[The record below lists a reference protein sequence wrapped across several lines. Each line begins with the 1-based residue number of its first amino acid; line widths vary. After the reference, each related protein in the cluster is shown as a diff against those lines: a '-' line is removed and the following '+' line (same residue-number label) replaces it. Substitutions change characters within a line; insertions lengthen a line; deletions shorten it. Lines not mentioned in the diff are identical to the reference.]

1 MNASPFILF
10 GNIHIVTM
18 AIIGLVAVFL
28 PLVCKNQ
35 STSNKSLIS
44 KVIAFIILSHVI
56 ISPYKDLYLLQNPYN
71 WREIL
76 PIHMCDLSEIFL
88 AAFLLGGPK
97 ILYKCAFFW
106 GLAGASM
113 AIITPDIPV
122 IDLDYAFFMIG
133 HGMIVIGIM
142 YATISLGNRPYAKD
156 ILTVSAIT
164 AFVLLPAIYLINLAL
179 GDFIN
184 FKGEVQPTN
193 YWYLIA
199 KPAGASLMDAFPEP
213 PLHLLIT
220 TPLAIAMFYLIYIPY
235 AIKDKLAK

>member
-10 GNIHIVTM
+10 GNVHLITM
-18 AIIGLVAVFL
+18 AIIVLVAVFL

-35 STSNKSLIS
+35 SISNKSLIS
-44 KVIAFIILSHVI
+44 KIIAFIILSHVI

-71 WREIL
+71 WKEIL

-164 AFVLLPAIYLINLAL
+164 AFVLLPIVYLINLIL
-179 GDFIN
+179 G
-184 FKGEVQPTN
+184 EPAN

>member
-10 GNIHIVTM
+10 GNVHLITMVIIV
-18 AIIGLVAVFL
+18 LVAVFL

-133 HGMIVIGIM
+133 HGMIVIGVM
-142 YATISLGNRPYAKD
+142 YATISLGNRPYVKD
-156 ILTVSAIT
+156 ILTVSLIT
-164 AFVLLPAIYLINLAL
+164 AFVLLPIVYLINLIL
-179 GDFIN
+179 G
-184 FKGEVQPTN
+184 EPAN

-213 PLHLLIT
+213 PYHLLIT
-220 TPLAIAMFYLIYIPY
+220 TPLAIATFCLIYIPY

>member
-18 AIIGLVAVFL
+18 AIIVLVAVFL

-71 WREIL
+71 WKEIL

-133 HGMIVIGIM
+133 HGMIVIGVM

-156 ILTVSAIT
+156 ILTVSLIT
-164 AFVLLPAIYLINLAL
+164 AFVLLPIVYLINLIL
-179 GDFIN
+179 G
-184 FKGEVQPTN
+184 EPAN

-213 PLHLLIT
+213 PYHLLIT
-220 TPLAIAMFYLIYIPY
+220 TPLAIATFCLIYIPY

>member
-10 GNIHIVTM
+10 GNVHLITM
-18 AIIGLVAVFL
+18 AIIVLVAVFL

-35 STSNKSLIS
+35 PISNKSLIS
-44 KVIAFIILSHVI
+44 KIIAFIILSHVI

-133 HGMIVIGIM
+133 HGMIVIGVM

-156 ILTVSAIT
+156 ILIVSLIT
-164 AFVLLPAIYLINLAL
+164 AFVLLPIVYLINLIL
-179 GDFIN
+179 G
-184 FKGEVQPTN
+184 EPAN

-213 PLHLLIT
+213 PYHLLIT
-220 TPLAIAMFYLIYIPY
+220 TPLAIATFCLIYIPY

>member
-10 GNIHIVTM
+10 GNVHLVTM
-18 AIIGLVAVFL
+18 AIIVLVAVFL

-133 HGMIVIGIM
+133 HGMIVIGVM

-156 ILTVSAIT
+156 ILTVSLIT
-164 AFVLLPAIYLINLAL
+164 AFVLLPIVYLINLIL
-179 GDFIN
+179 G
-184 FKGEVQPTN
+184 EPAN

-213 PLHLLIT
+213 PYHLLIT
-220 TPLAIAMFYLIYIPY
+220 TPLAIATFCLIYIPY

>member
-1 MNASPFILF
+1 MNASTFILF
-10 GNIHIVTM
+10 GNIHLITM
-18 AIIGLVAVFL
+18 AIIVLVAVFL

-71 WREIL
+71 WRETL

-133 HGMIVIGIM
+133 HGMIVIGVM

-156 ILTVSAIT
+156 ILTVSLIT
-164 AFVLLPAIYLINLAL
+164 AFVLFPIVYLINLIL
-179 GDFIN
+179 G
-184 FKGEVQPTN
+184 EPAN

-213 PLHLLIT
+213 PYHLLIT
-220 TPLAIAMFYLIYIPY
+220 TPLAIATFCLIYIPY

>member
-133 HGMIVIGIM
+133 HGMIVIGVM

-156 ILTVSAIT
+156 ILTVSLIT
-164 AFVLLPAIYLINLAL
+164 AFVLLPIVYLINLIL
-179 GDFIN
+179 G
-184 FKGEVQPTN
+184 EPAN

-213 PLHLLIT
+213 PYHLLIT
-220 TPLAIAMFYLIYIPY
+220 TPLAIVIFYLIYIPY

>member
-10 GNIHIVTM
+10 GNVHLITM
-18 AIIGLVAVFL
+18 AIIVLVAVFL

-35 STSNKSLIS
+35 SISNKSLIS
-44 KVIAFIILSHVI
+44 KIIAFIILSHVI

-156 ILTVSAIT
+156 ILTVSLIT
-164 AFVLLPAIYLINLAL
+164 AFVLLPIVYLINLIL
-179 GDFIN
+179 G
-184 FKGEVQPTN
+184 EPAN

-213 PLHLLIT
+213 PYHLLIT
-220 TPLAIAMFYLIYIPY
+220 TPLAIATFCLIYIPY